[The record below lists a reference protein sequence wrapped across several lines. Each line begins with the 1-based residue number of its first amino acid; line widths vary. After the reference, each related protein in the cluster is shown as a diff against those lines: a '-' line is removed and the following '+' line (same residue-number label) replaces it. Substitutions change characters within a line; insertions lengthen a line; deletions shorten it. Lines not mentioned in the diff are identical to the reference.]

1 MCQCFCITKTQVQH
15 LRAAFRLFDLSV
27 ILIAMPCLSHDIF
40 ISAESADMLKG
51 AIELDAKATVK
62 RTKNVRDGFE
72 YCIRVDAPNASTPS
86 LSLPRQGVKRW
97 TKLVMCL
104 RTEGELVGWINALRW
119 ALVHNAAAAAAQ
131 SDAHDDGGSSLL

>member
-1 MCQCFCITKTQVQH
+1 M
-15 LRAAFRLFDLSV
+15 RAAFRLFDLSV
-27 ILIAMPCLSHDIF
+27 ILIAMHGAWMPCLSHDIF

-119 ALVHNAAAAAAQ
+119 AMVHNAAAAAAQ